1 MNDLKEYKILIIDD
15 EKMLLQ
21 MYKTKFEKEGF
32 QVAIEENGLDGLNR
46 AVEMKP
52 DIILLDMM
60 MPGIDGME
68 TLKGFRECTSLDVII
83 VIFSNLNQD
92 KSIDLQSIKEKG
104 ADACLIKAN
113 YSPSQV
119 AEKVKELILQKKQ
132 KDLKKVNNILQLNVQ
147 QHV

>member
-92 KSIDLQSIKEKG
+92 KSIDLQNIKEKG

-113 YSPSQV
+113 HSPSQV

-132 KDLKKVNNILQLNVQ
+132 KGLKKVDNILQLNVQ